1 VVIPSEN
8 PSTSADKIG
17 SFFIQLV
24 FVRHNHKATKS
35 RYFAESSKH
44 RKKDELTLFIGKS
57 LANNHLF

>member
-1 VVIPSEN
+1 MVIPSEN

-44 RKKDELTLFIGKS
+44 RKKDEHCYHWQIIIFS
-57 LANNHLF
+57 DN